1 MRLKILNCAKKNLL
15 TPCHSK
21 KPEHDDCEGPPQDHC
36 YDEAEYEEYLRNYL
50 NCVYS
55 HIAKRLNGCDLN
67 VPLLSPASQYQR
79 LKIIQNTVRVPSSL
93 YSMNL
98 GALTVFQRPVGTD
111 RVNWNQMS
119 DRIVAHKQAA
129 TVSMKSSVSIRPGN
143 MSPGGVGC
151 DIKHNSY
158 SRYLAR
164 LKGSRP
170 LRKDKLPE
178 NYGAQHIPF
187 SLVMPVYGGKVVKTG
202 IGTNKCELN

>member
-1 MRLKILNCAKKNLL
+1 MNLKMLNCANKQGL
-15 TPCHSK
+15 TPCHYK
-21 KPEHDDCEGPPQDHC
+21 KPGDHYYDNNNFYDDND
-36 YDEAEYEEYLRNYL
+36 YDSECN
-50 NCVYS
+50 
-55 HIAKRLNGCDLN
+55 IIQKRCKGYNNNL
-67 VPLLSPASQYQR
+67 PLFSPAAQYQR
-79 LKIIQNTVRVPSSL
+79 LKIMQNTVRVPSSL
-93 YSMNL
+93 YSMNI
-98 GALTVFQRPVGTD
+98 GALTVFERPSGSD

-129 TVSMKSSVSIRPGN
+129 TISMKSSVSIRPGN
-143 MSPGGVGC
+143 MSPGGIGC

-178 NYGAQHIPF
+178 NYGVDHIPF
-187 SLVMPVYGGKVVKTG
+187 SCVMPIYGGKVVKTA

>member
-1 MRLKILNCAKKNLL
+1 MRLKMLHCASKQGL

-21 KPEHDDCEGPPQDHC
+21 PRDDNDNEDYGIYENYEAYAEDHC
-36 YDEAEYEEYLRNYL
+36 NITIKKT
-50 NCVYS
+50 C
-55 HIAKRLNGCDLN
+55 NGCDQNL
-67 VPLLSPASQYQR
+67 PMLSPAAQYQR

-93 YSMNL
+93 YSMNI
-98 GALTVFQRPVGTD
+98 GALTVFQRPSGTGL
-111 RVNWNQMS
+111 VNWNQMS
-119 DRIVAHKQAA
+119 DRGQPHKQAA

-164 LKGSRP
+164 LKGSRS
-170 LRKDKLPE
+170 LRKEKLPE
-178 NYGAQHIPF
+178 NYGAEHIPF
-187 SLVMPVYGGKVVKTG
+187 SYIMPVYGGKVVKTS

>member
-1 MRLKILNCAKKNLL
+1 MTLKMLNCASKQGL

-21 KPEHDDCEGPPQDHC
+21 LEYDHDYKDYEI
-36 YDEAEYEEYLRNYL
+36 YENFEAYAEE
-50 NCVYS
+50 NC
-55 HIAKRLNGCDLN
+55 HITTKKTCHGCDQNL
-67 VPLLSPASQYQR
+67 PMLSPAAQYQR

-93 YSMNL
+93 YSMNI
-98 GALTVFQRPVGTD
+98 GALTVFQHPAGAA

-119 DRIVAHKQAA
+119 DRAQPHKQAA

-170 LRKDKLPE
+170 LRKEKLPE
-178 NYGAQHIPF
+178 NYGAEHIPF
-187 SLVMPVYGGKVVKTG
+187 SYIMPVYGGKVVKTS
-202 IGTNKCELN
+202 IGTNKCELK

>member
-21 KPEHDDCEGPPQDHC
+21 KLEHDHCEVPPQDHC
-36 YDEAEYEEYLRNYL
+36 YDEEEYEEYLHSQFYCRTKNR
-50 NCVYS
+50 C
-55 HIAKRLNGCDLN
+55 KGCDHN
-67 VPLLSPASQYQR
+67 VPLLSSSAQYQR

-93 YSMNL
+93 YSMNI
-98 GALTVFQRPVGTD
+98 GALTVFQRPTGTD

-158 SRYLAR
+158 NRYLAR

-178 NYGAQHIPF
+178 NYGVEHIPF
-187 SLVMPVYGGKVVKTG
+187 SLVMPVYGGKLVKTS
-202 IGTNKCELN
+202 IGTNTCELN

>member
-1 MRLKILNCAKKNLL
+1 MNLKMLNYASKQGL
-15 TPCHSK
+15 TPSHFKQMHFYDDYYEDYDNDYNYDDDDDHSHCHRRIK
-21 KPEHDDCEGPPQDHC
+21 KRC
-36 YDEAEYEEYLRNYL
+36 
-50 NCVYS
+50 
-55 HIAKRLNGCDLN
+55 KGCDHNL
-67 VPLLSPASQYQR
+67 PILSPAAQYQR
-79 LKIIQNTVRVPSSL
+79 LKIIQNTVRVSSSL
-93 YSMNL
+93 YSMNI
-98 GALTVFQRPVGTD
+98 GALTVFQRPAGTD

-119 DRIVAHKQAA
+119 DRNVAHKQAA

-170 LRKDKLPE
+170 LRKEKLPE
-178 NYGAQHIPF
+178 DYGVEHIPF
-187 SLVMPVYGGKVVKTG
+187 SYIMPVYGGKVVKTS

>member
-1 MRLKILNCAKKNLL
+1 MNLKILNCASKQKL

-21 KPEHDDCEGPPQDHC
+21 NPHHHHDYEDYGIYEHYDGDGDHDHC
-36 YDEAEYEEYLRNYL
+36 
-50 NCVYS
+50 
-55 HIAKRLNGCDLN
+55 HIRIKKRCKGCDHNL
-67 VPLLSPASQYQR
+67 PRLSPAAQYQR
-79 LKIIQNTVRVPSSL
+79 LKIMQNTVRVPSSL
-93 YSMNL
+93 YSMNIA
-98 GALTVFQRPVGTD
+98 ALTVFQRPSGTSL
-111 RVNWNQMS
+111 VNWNQMS
-119 DRIVAHKQAA
+119 DRNQPHKQAA

-170 LRKDKLPE
+170 LRKEKLPE
-178 NYGAQHIPF
+178 NYGVEHIPF
-187 SLVMPVYGGKVVKTG
+187 SYTMPVYGGKVVKTS

>member
-1 MRLKILNCAKKNLL
+1 MLNSASKQGL
-15 TPCHSK
+15 TPSHFKQMHFYDHYYYEDDAECEDWNCDCDNDDDHDHEHCHRRI
-21 KPEHDDCEGPPQDHC
+21 
-36 YDEAEYEEYLRNYL
+36 L
-50 NCVYS
+50 
-55 HIAKRLNGCDLN
+55 KRCKGCDHNL
-67 VPLLSPASQYQR
+67 PRLSPAAQYQR
-79 LKIIQNTVRVPSSL
+79 LKIMQNTVRVPSSL
-93 YSMNL
+93 YSMNI

-111 RVNWNQMS
+111 RVNWNQTS

-129 TVSMKSSVSIRPGN
+129 TISMKSSVSIRPGN

-170 LRKDKLPE
+170 LRKEKLPE
-178 NYGAQHIPF
+178 NYGVEDIPF
-187 SLVMPVYGGKVVKTG
+187 SYIMPIYGGKVVKTS